1 MLGFWNRVLTGVE
14 RIDENLVYPF
24 NKPGHVTECH
34 GTDGQKI
41 TRLRVISH
49 GRIQQEH
56 GHTNETFV

>member
-1 MLGFWNRVLTGVE
+1 MLTRVE

-24 NKPGHVTECH
+24 NKPRHVTECH

-56 GHTNETFV
+56 GHTNETFG